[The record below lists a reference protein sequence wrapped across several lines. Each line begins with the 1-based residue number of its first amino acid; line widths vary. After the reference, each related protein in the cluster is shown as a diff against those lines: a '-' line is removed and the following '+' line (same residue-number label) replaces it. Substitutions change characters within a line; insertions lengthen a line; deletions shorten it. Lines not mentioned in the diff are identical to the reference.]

1 MATNAGDHAYGL
13 CLAVLG
19 DPASAEQCAL
29 EAMQRGGGR
38 SRVAALAHAR
48 YGALAAV
55 RSARAPGEDEDLNGI
70 DLTELARLLSMA
82 RPPFERAIVDLQTRH
97 RLDRAQFGRVLGMS
111 PVSAA
116 TRAAL
121 VARTW
126 STELDPALLA
136 FLGPGECPDLARTL
150 IGTGLF
156 RAVEPPPDP
165 DGGLLDPAAGLLDPG
180 AGQPGP
186 THAGSGGMSQ
196 SGHGDTGPV
205 AVVASTGPALATIT
219 GPNPATAAVD
229 VVPAGSVT
237 RARLLDAVGPVRG
250 HVEGCKTCGDRVRA
264 MVSVRELL
272 ARTPLEAAPVT
283 VRAAAAASNLLPRFR
298 RPSPWPPPLERRAGQ
313 WRHRAAIAAGVMVSL
328 GVAGAGVAIGIR
340 AARDRPDR
348 VDALTRVPAVDALAI
363 DGPDTLSAGEIFTL
377 ANTSNRPLKWTAT
390 SPFPWLAVMPLRGA
404 LGPGERV
411 DLSTSLLP
419 GAPGGPAKAV
429 VTITGDD
436 GSAAA
441 VEVRASGQAGPQV
454 DATIS
459 GCTVRATVQGAAAIS
474 AVALSWRPHGAA
486 SAAAIS
492 DRATITMTPALDGY
506 AADLPP
512 PGGPID
518 WWVTATDQAGNAS
531 RSPTHLFGLGA
542 CPPSG

>member
-19 DPASAEQCAL
+19 DPAPAEQCAL

-48 YGALAAV
+48 YCALAAV
-55 RSARAPGEDEDLNGI
+55 RSARAPGGDEDQDLAGF
-70 DLTELARLLSMA
+70 DLTELARLLSRA
-82 RPPFERAIVDLQTRH
+82 RPPFERAIVDLQARH
-97 RLDRAQFGRVLGMS
+97 GLDRAQLGRVLGMS
-111 PVSAA
+111 PASAA
-116 TRAAL
+116 TRSAL
-121 VARTW
+121 VASRW
-126 STELDPALLA
+126 SIELDPALLA
-136 FLGPGECPDLARTL
+136 FLGPGECPELARTL

-165 DGGLLDPAAGLLDPG
+165 EGGLLDPAG
-180 AGQPGP
+180 AQSGP
-186 THAGSGGMSQ
+186 SHTGSGGVSQ
-196 SGHGDTGPV
+196 SGHRDTGPV
-205 AVVASTGPALATIT
+205 AVIGSTGPALATIT
-219 GPNPATAAVD
+219 GPNPATPPVD
-229 VVPAGSVT
+229 VVPAGPLT

-250 HVEGCKTCGDRVRA
+250 HVEGCRTCGDRVRA

-272 ARTPLEAAPVT
+272 ARTPLEGAPVT

-298 RPSPWPPPLERRAGQ
+298 RPSPWPPPLERRAGP
-313 WRHRAAIAAGVMVSL
+313 WRHRAVIVAGVMLSL
-328 GVAGAGVAIGIR
+328 GVAGAGVAVGIR
-340 AARDRPDR
+340 AARHRPDR

-377 ANTSNRPLKWTAT
+377 ANTSNRPLQWTAA
-390 SPFPWLAVMPLRGA
+390 SQFPWLAVTPLRGG

-441 VEVRASGQAGPQV
+441 VEVQASGQAGPQV

-459 GCTVRATVQGAAAIS
+459 GCTVRATVHGAAAIS

-486 SAAAIS
+486 SAAAMS
-492 DRATITMTPALDGY
+492 NRATTTMTPALDGY

-512 PGGPID
+512 PAGPID
-518 WWVTATDQAGNAS
+518 WWVTATDQAGNVS
-531 RSPTHLFGLGA
+531 RSPTHLFALGA
-542 CPPSG
+542 CPPTG